1 MVSDYFF
8 TLEVPWSLCNLFSVN
23 VRFYYE
29 MQTKFKTNI
38 LWCTEDGLHILQQKE
53 KNSEKFPRVWV
64 FINYTLLNI
73 FLFPGVLLELR
84 VDNSVNKL
92 TRKKSSDKKESAR
105 HCFLFSKILLIASR
119 LPAGK
124 LQLTTVSRASTK
136 NYSKLMKRRR
146 RSAVLQLAKHT
157 KKYFPRPFVFCFWQI
172 AETSVSSILKNSST
186 ENSGT
191 FRTLLQ

>member
-53 KNSEKFPRVWV
+53 KNSEKFPRVWI
-64 FINYTLLNI
+64 FINYSLLNI

-124 LQLTTVSRASTK
+124 LQLTTVSWASTK

-146 RSAVLQLAKHT
+146 RSAVLQLVKHT
-157 KKYFPRPFVFCFWQI
+157 KKYFPRPFVFRFWQI